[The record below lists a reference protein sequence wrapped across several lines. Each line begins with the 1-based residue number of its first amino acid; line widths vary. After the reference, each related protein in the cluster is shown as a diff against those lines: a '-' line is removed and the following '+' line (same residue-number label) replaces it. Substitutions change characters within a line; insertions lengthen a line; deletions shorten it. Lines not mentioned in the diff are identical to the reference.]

1 MPSILNN
8 LTYNCA
14 DAELNKIPA
23 RHSGAVI
30 SEVVQDGWHGT
41 PSIIACLSPE
51 FILQRSRVPRSTL
64 AAIKLFESRRNL
76 PPQFSDVFGRQGL
89 LLPKQGDGAID

>member
-14 DAELNKIPA
+14 GMPRRDFVQLGI
-23 RHSGAVI
+23 GAVI